1 MKKSVE
7 KQRYF
12 IVKWREP
19 FGVGDDVTFKV
30 LVIANSEED
39 AENKVRTT
47 VNGVTGKLEIT
58 DCTPDD
64 GIIFLGT
71 E

>member
-1 MKKSVE
+1 MKK
-7 KQRYF
+7 RYF

-19 FGVGDDVTFKV
+19 FGIVDDITFKV
-30 LVIANSEED
+30 LVIANSKEE
-39 AENKVRTT
+39 AEDKVRT
-47 VNGVTGKLEIT
+47 VKGVTEKLEVT
-58 DCTPDD
+58 ETKPSK